1 MPKFGPVRRTNLIK
15 NLKILNFDGPF
26 PGGNHQVMRN
36 DKGVKVII
44 PNPHRGDIGS
54 GFLLKI
60 LKQAGISKAD
70 WEKL

>member
-1 MPKFGPVRRTNLIK
+1 MPKFGPISRTNLIK
-15 NLKILNFDGPF
+15 NLKLLHFEGPY
-26 PGGNHQVMRN
+26 PGGNHQVMRKGN
-36 DKGVKVII
+36 GVKVII

-70 WEKL
+70 WGKL